1 MQPEPARR
9 KRLLAT
15 DLDGTL
21 LRRDGSLGERTIA
34 AIGAWE
40 EAGGVV
46 VLATGRPPRW
56 VSDIGEQLGNQGL
69 AVCAN
74 GSMVYDLGRQQL
86 VSTRT
91 MVAEHA
97 AEIIARLRDE
107 WPTVVFAVETA
118 THLGLEPGWEV
129 NFEPPAGTRF
139 ADVLELIDVPVI
151 KLLAR
156 LDEGPMPDRT
166 VMETTLARLTAEFA
180 GLTELTWSGGSYLLE
195 MGAVGVSKAVALEE
209 LARSLGI
216 HVADTIAFGD
226 MPNDV
231 AMLRWAGRGLAVAN
245 AHQLAIEAADE
256 VIGSNEEE
264 GVALYLESLLARG

>member
-1 MQPEPARR
+1 MQPAPARR
-9 KRLLAT
+9 PRLMAT

-34 AIGAWE
+34 AIASWE
-40 EAGGVV
+40 QAGGMV

-56 VSDIGEQLGNQGL
+56 VWDIGAQLGNQGL

-74 GSMVYDLGRQQL
+74 GSMVYDLGRQEL
-86 VSTRT
+86 VSTQT

-97 AEIIARLRDE
+97 TQIIARLRDE
-107 WPTVVFAVETA
+107 WPAVAFAVETA
-118 THLGLEPGWEV
+118 THLGLEPAWEV
-129 NFEPPAGTRF
+129 NFEPPEGTRF
-139 ADVLELIDVPVI
+139 ADVLELIEVPVI

-156 LDEGPMPDRT
+156 LDSGPMPDRT
-166 VMETTLARLTAEFA
+166 VMEATLARLSQEFD

-195 MGAVGVSKAVALEE
+195 MGAVGVSKAVALDE
-209 LARSLGI
+209 LTRSLGI
-216 HVADTIAFGD
+216 EVADTIAFGD

-245 AHQLAIEAADE
+245 AHQLAIDAADE
-256 VIGSNEEE
+256 VIASNEEE
-264 GVALYLESLLARG
+264 GVAQYLETLLTRS